1 MVTIGV
7 ISSIEPIMTAQTQR
21 KPEKR
26 TIFFSLPK
34 RNLKQGRLW
43 SSTIAYSNL
52 GAEAKD

>member
-43 SSTIAYSNL
+43 SSTIA
-52 GAEAKD
+52 